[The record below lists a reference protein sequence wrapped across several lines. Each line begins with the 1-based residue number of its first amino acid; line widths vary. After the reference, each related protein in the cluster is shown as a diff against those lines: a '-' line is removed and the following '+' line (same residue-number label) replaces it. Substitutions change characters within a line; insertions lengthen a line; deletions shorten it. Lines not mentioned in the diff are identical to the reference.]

1 MYWVLPKHCI
11 SGFLVFRLNAY
22 AKITVKIGFPSL
34 KKTFGLF
41 THFFNMFSTPRSTR
55 IFFLEILR
63 KLDLCLPVY
72 PPGIPGVI
80 LSIAFGTLKPYSQ
93 TPQSHTFTRSQ
104 NITEPQTWRCSEIPH
119 ITCFTPDG
127 QAKFKPSGFC
137 KSFSRHLRACS
148 STHLVKWTLLFQPC
162 KVMNSNK
169 CTKSRLKK
177 MCNIP
182 KSKYFHIAR
191 HILIY
196 LNYFPHT

>member
-34 KKTFGLF
+34 KK
-41 THFFNMFSTPRSTR
+41 N
-55 IFFLEILR
+55 IWI
-63 KLDLCLPVY
+63 VY
-72 PPGIPGVI
+72 PLFQHVFNPPIYTYIFPGNFEKTRFVFTRLPAWHPWSHPFDR
-80 LSIAFGTLKPYSQ
+80 LRDLEATSQ

-119 ITCFTPDG
+119 ITFSHPM
-127 QAKFKPSGFC
+127 AKFKPSGFC

>member
-80 LSIAFGTLKPYSQ
+80 LSIAFGTLKPPVKHRKATHSHDHRIS
-93 TPQSHTFTRSQ
+93 QSHRLGGAVRFLTSLVSH
-104 NITEPQTWRCSEIPH
+104 PM
-119 ITCFTPDG
+119 
-127 QAKFKPSGFC
+127 AKFKPSGFC